1 MFVNSS
7 LLPCLFVLLLQ
18 PNLQI
23 MEAEF
28 SHLMTMDGL
37 LGLITLIVMEIV
49 LGIDNIIFISIL
61 AGKLPANQQEK
72 ARKIGLF
79 LALLI
84 RIGLLFSISW
94 IIGLKEPLFYIMDH
108 GYSGRD
114 LVLLFGGLFLMA
126 KSTTEIHGKIKGE
139 EDHTNP
145 NLKKL
150 TLNAAIIQIIG
161 LDVVFSFDSILT
173 AVGLV
178 NHILTMILAVIVSM
192 LVMLAAAK
200 SVSDFVNKHPTI
212 KMLALSFLLMIGF
225 MLTLEAFHQEVP
237 KGYIYFAMAFSLIVE
252 LLNMRIRKKG

>member
-1 MFVNSS
+1 
-7 LLPCLFVLLLQ
+7 
-18 PNLQI
+18 
-23 MEAEF
+23 MEAEI

-37 LGLITLIVMEIV
+37 IGLITLIVMEIV

-94 IIGLKEPLFYIMDH
+94 IISLKEPLFSIMDH
-108 GYSGRD
+108 GFSGRD

-126 KSTTEIHGKIKGE
+126 KSTTEIHGKIRGE

-178 NHILTMILAVIVSM
+178 NHILTMVLAVIVSM

-225 MLTLEAFHQEVP
+225 MLTIEAFHQEVP

-252 LLNMRIRKKG
+252 LLNMKIRKKSN